1 MRIFPLDSR
10 FAVSTLSCM
19 ILPSAV
25 STFSAHNCSI
35 WINAHCL
42 GQKTKCCNA
51 ESMMRSSVDSVVIF
65 YPISSGF
72 PARPD
77 SSWTTP
83 LSCQFSFQGLFLP
96 YQPLLHLCGPHV
108 CFREIPLHSRSR
120 NIFHP
125 VTASSVVLF
134 FRTTHH
140 TPLHK
145 AFSLSHSNTFLVFP
159 YPLTPRQCQ
168 Q

>member
-51 ESMMRSSVDSVVIF
+51 ESMMRSSADSVVIF

-72 PARPD
+72 PVRSD
-77 SSWTTP
+77 SLWTTP
-83 LSCQFSFQGLFLP
+83 LSCRFSFQGLFLP
-96 YQPLLHLCGPHV
+96 YQTLRRLCARIV
-108 CFREIPLHSRSR
+108 YLREIPLH
-120 NIFHP
+120 HP
-125 VTASSVVLF
+125 L
-134 FRTTHH
+134 
-140 TPLHK
+140 LL
-145 AFSLSHSNTFLVFP
+145 SLLS
-159 YPLTPRQCQ
+159 
-168 Q
+168 